1 MPKTDVMAPLMP
13 MLKEIEREALWHIRD
28 RSMVRWPLASKYQ
41 MNIRRGVLR
50 KSITSE
56 VSVHPGVV
64 VMEIG
69 SRGEI
74 GSAKIGWL
82 VQEMPKF
89 YVRPRSHRYMP
100 VPLRPAMDSRGVK
113 LAPGP
118 RLFRLRARVGLRI
131 LRIRGKL
138 FLGYYDK
145 KTKQTVLVYWL
156 RDVVKTKSAKIL
168 EAGARGRIVG
178 ILERD
183 VNKYLFSAARV
194 YVRGDHIK
202 TVRGHLPYAPAV
214 PRTGPGQYNQQARSI
229 PRRLSI
235 VVKR

>member
-1 MPKTDVMAPLMP
+1 MPKTDIMAPLMP

-28 RSMVRWPLASKYQ
+28 RSMVRWPLASRYQ

-56 VSVHPGVV
+56 ASVHYNVV
-64 VMEIG
+64 LMEIG

-82 VQEMPKF
+82 VQEMHKF

-131 LRIRGKL
+131 IRIRGKL

-202 TVRGHLPYAPAV
+202 TVRGHLQHVSPIL
-214 PRTGPGQYNQQARSI
+214 RTGPGQYNQQERNV
-229 PRRLSI
+229 PRRMSI